1 MPGAG
6 GGGKGCS
13 LKLSSG
19 EASLVRRV
27 LWASSARNGG
37 GGGRG
42 GARGQEVVAPGRGT
56 RPSSEP
62 QWKNIICGISHHASF
77 VSETWKEGKEGPHGS
92 LRWRGTWSQ
101 WVL

>member
-37 GGGRG
+37 GGG
-42 GARGQEVVAPGRGT
+42 AGRGK
-56 RPSSEP
+56 RAGGRSS
-62 QWKNIICGISHHASF
+62 WKRYKTF
-77 VSETWKEGKEGPHGS
+77 
-92 LRWRGTWSQ
+92 L
-101 WVL
+101 